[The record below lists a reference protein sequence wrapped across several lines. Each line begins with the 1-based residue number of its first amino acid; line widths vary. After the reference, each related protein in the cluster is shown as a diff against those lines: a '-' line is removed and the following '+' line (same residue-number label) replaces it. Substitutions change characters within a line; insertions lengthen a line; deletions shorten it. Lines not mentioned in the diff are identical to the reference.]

1 MELPKQVYEAKKVNM
16 NLRGRLVHSSRH
28 AEERHDDLGLMQDPI
43 IPAANNELE
52 SIRFAHFGGLLRRR
66 LRPFYWRACK
76 DGRYFS
82 GLRCRGAPR
91 DAVKLTKVAF
101 VGPCRNAVP
110 ASHYRFVQFPISKK
124 FGLCLFLPT
133 LSRPHSYYREPA
145 SPPDERGF
153 PFSWDLGS
161 NQIRPSIG
169 AIPRVMVAIFISI
182 FSSPSLSSPISMC
195 VRVNCT
201 HLRSLLLAQT
211 NIAPQLPCLNV

>member
-16 NLRGRLVHSSRH
+16 NLRGRLVHSRH
-28 AEERHDDLGLMQDPI
+28 AKERHDDLGLMQDPI

-52 SIRFAHFGGLLRRR
+52 FIRFAHFAHFGGLLRRR

-82 GLRCRGAPR
+82 GLRCRGAPG

-145 SPPDERGF
+145 SPPTSEVF
-153 PFSWDLGS
+153 PFLGILGL

-169 AIPRVMVAIFISI
+169 TIPRVMVAIFISI
-182 FSSPSLSSPISMC
+182 FPSPSLSSPISMC

-201 HLRSLLLAQT
+201 SPSVTALGTDKHGATTSLS
-211 NIAPQLPCLNV
+211 